1 MIYSALQTLK
11 EHLLLNHVCFTHP
24 TEDISTIRIDDC
36 WYSEKKIVEF
46 GSLDNLYSLQFLN

>member
-24 TEDISTIRIDDC
+24 TEDISTIRYRLEIISVGD
-36 WYSEKKIVEF
+36 
-46 GSLDNLYSLQFLN
+46 G